1 MSTTPGS
8 SRLSG
13 SSRRPAARL
22 VGSGRAIVA
31 ALLLVAAPGAVSG
44 QVFIATQPK
53 PEFTVGPLFVRANVG
68 PKQEPVEVSVLWS
81 LVAPQTGAAAA
92 QDLYLLWPGEVDGEL
107 VPGPSDPEIRRTVEA
122 RGFQVTREGRL
133 PLAARAIYSGPNRQ
147 KPESLAGGAPFVT
160 YTREAGPLGQGTPAS
175 WIRIPWTPRL
185 VDRGWLIELRMR
197 LTGLRRMKQA
207 TWLENTL
214 WGERHVIT
222 LSFNDVRTRA
232 TFPMYLAHRDRVVHL
247 ADDPSQLIVN
257 FADADHL
264 KIHEVYPGSSQRRSS
279 ETRRATEIVSAYLD
293 PSEGLRPQVLSVQFG
308 YFTGWKAWSP
318 LLFATAF
325 FVLGNLAGPL
335 VTMLVKTV
343 GARLQGRIQFGP
355 GAAPGQRE
363 TGTIVPREALARI
376 SPGETTHAEVLRLC
390 GPDPEERERMS
401 APGHRT
407 LVYRGRRVVPHRQ
420 RRFGWLATVNRW
432 DVEHHEVEIELEGDR
447 VLDVQAQVNRTRLS
461 QPGPA

>member
-343 GARLQGRIQFGP
+343 
-355 GAAPGQRE
+355 
-363 TGTIVPREALARI
+363 TIVPREALARI

>member
-1 MSTTPGS
+1 MWPG
-8 SRLSG
+8 RI
-13 SSRRPAARL
+13 
-22 VGSGRAIVA
+22 VVA
-31 ALLLVAAPGAVSG
+31 ALLLAAAPGVASG

-53 PEFTVGPLFVRANVG
+53 PDFTVGPLFVRANVG
-68 PKQEPVEVSVLWS
+68 PKPEAVEVSVLFS
-81 LVAPQTGAAAA
+81 LEVPGTVKPESVA
-92 QDLYLLWPGEVDGEL
+92 QDLYLLWPGEVDGEP
-107 VPGPSDPEIRRTVEA
+107 VAGAPDPEPRRTVEA

-147 KPESLAGGAPFVT
+147 KPEPLAGGAPFVT

-185 VDRGWLIELRMR
+185 VDRAWLIELRMR

-232 TFPMYLAHRDRVVHL
+232 TFPMYLAYRDRVVHL

-293 PSEGLRPQVLSVQFG
+293 PSEGIRPQVLSVQFG

-325 FVLGNLAGPL
+325 FVLGNVAGPL

-355 GAAPGQRE
+355 GGAPAQRE
-363 TGTIVPREALARI
+363 TGTIVSRDALASI
-376 SPGETTHAEVLRLC
+376 APGETTHAEVLRLC
-390 GPDPEERERMS
+390 GPDPEERERLS